1 MNRITVLEDNFEND
15 NKINWHFFLSC
26 QKILVEQNFDWLK
39 LILDAKNKQI
49 IGSGELLV
57 DRKKISIILSYSP
70 FNHFRYDR
78 IYITDQGI
86 KYHRDIHLYSDK
98 SLCLYHPKI
107 DQPLLE
113 RIPLVKMIPW
123 ITEWVIFYEQWKKYG
138 VWLGKEIK
146 H

>member
-1 MNRITVLEDNFEND
+1 MNRITVLEDNFEKE
-15 NKINWHFFLSC
+15 NKINWHFFLSF
-26 QKILVEQNFDWLK
+26 QKLLVEQSFDWLK

-49 IGSGELLV
+49 VGSGELLV
-57 DRKKISIILSYSP
+57 DKKKISIILSYSP
-70 FNHFRYDR
+70 FNRARYDR
-78 IYITDQGI
+78 IYITNQDI
-86 KYHRDIHLYSDK
+86 KYHRDIHLYSDN

-107 DQPLLE
+107 DQPLLQ

-123 ITEWVIFYEQWKKYG
+123 ITEWVVFYEQWKKYG